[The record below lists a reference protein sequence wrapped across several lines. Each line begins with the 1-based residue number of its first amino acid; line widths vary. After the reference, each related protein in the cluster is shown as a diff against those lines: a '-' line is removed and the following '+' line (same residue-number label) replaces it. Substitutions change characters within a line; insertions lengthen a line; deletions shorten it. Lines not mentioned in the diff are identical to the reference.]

1 MIRVRKYKETQEN
14 KVRINMMLTVNYL
27 SALAVAGLAGLL
39 IGVIRMIYNVFFHP
53 LANFPGPI
61 LWRASRLPYLYY
73 MVRGDLTFKLLPLH
87 EKYGSVLRVSPDELS
102 FTHPDAWK
110 DIYGHRVGANKA
122 VPELPKSARFY
133 RTEGT
138 LPNII
143 SEKDRDVHTTL
154 RRLLSHGLSEQ
165 RLREREQV
173 IVRYA
178 DRLVSQIRKHGLT
191 DGSDGPTP
199 RPMNMTLWYNL
210 ATVDVISELTFSEES
225 ACLENAI
232 DDPWIRAMNGTVT
245 NFIPLQ
251 VARHLSLE
259 GPLTSLIRAFFNKRR
274 MKHREV
280 SMEKIKRRLEI
291 DVESVDLVET
301 ILRKKD
307 EWGIR
312 DDAILGNSA
321 ALLIAGSETTATL
334 LAGMT
339 YILCKHP
346 EALKKL
352 TEEIRSSFSSNN
364 EITMSSV
371 LDLKYLL
378 ACLDEAMRYY
388 PPVPIGPLRTVP
400 KPGVTIAGNFV
411 PEGTDVAVWHYPMF
425 HHSDHWESP
434 MEYRPERFLKENS
447 PAFAGDMR
455 YMKRASP
462 ESDEVDR
469 LELLQPFNV
478 GPRNCLG
485 RNLAYAEMRLI
496 LSRMIFNFDMELVN
510 PDQDWI
516 REQQANFLWKK
527 GPLEVYLTPVTEE
540 L

>member
-1 MIRVRKYKETQEN
+1 
-14 KVRINMMLTVNYL
+14 
-27 SALAVAGLAGLL
+27 
-39 IGVIRMIYNVFFHP
+39 
-53 LANFPGPI
+53 
-61 LWRASRLPYLYY
+61 
-73 MVRGDLTFKLLPLH
+73 MVRGDLTFRLLPLH
-87 EKYGSVLRVSPDELS
+87 EKYGSVLRISPDELS

-133 RTEGT
+133 RTAGT
-138 LPNII
+138 LPNVI
-143 SEKDRDVHTTL
+143 SEEDRGVHTTL

-165 RLREREQV
+165 RLREREEV

-178 DRLVSQIRKHGLT
+178 DRLVSQLRKRCLT
-191 DGSDGPTP
+191 DVGDRQPSRP
-199 RPMNMTLWYNL
+199 RQMNMTMWYNL

-225 ACLENAI
+225 ACLEKAV
-232 DDPWIRAMNGTVT
+232 DDSWIAAMNGTVS

-251 VARHLSLE
+251 VARHLGLE

-274 MKHREV
+274 MRHREV
-280 SMEKIKRRLEI
+280 SMEKINRRLDIE
-291 DVESVDLVET
+291 VKGVDLVET

-307 EWGIR
+307 ELGIT

-339 YILCKHP
+339 YILCNHP

-352 TEEIRSSFSSNN
+352 TEEIRSSFRSDH
-364 EITMSSV
+364 EITMISV

-400 KPGVTIAGNFV
+400 KPGVTIADEFV

-425 HHSDHWESP
+425 HHSDHWENP
-434 MEYRPERFLKENS
+434 LEYRPERFLREEG

-455 YMKRASP
+455 YTKQASL
-462 ESDEVDR
+462 ESEERDR

-496 LSRMIFNFDMELVN
+496 LSRMIFNFDMELAN

-516 REQQANFLWKK
+516 REQQANFLWNK
-527 GPLEVYLTPVTEE
+527 GPLEVYLTPVTKE